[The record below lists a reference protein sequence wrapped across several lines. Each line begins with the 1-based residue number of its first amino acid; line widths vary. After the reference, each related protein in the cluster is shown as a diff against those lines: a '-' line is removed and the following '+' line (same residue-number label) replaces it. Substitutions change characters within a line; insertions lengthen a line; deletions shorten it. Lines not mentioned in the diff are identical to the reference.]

1 MQSCPSRRESEAV
14 PSDGAQQPATRT
26 APYFSSDLTA
36 RTIEREHRE
45 PGGRARRRTP
55 IAARPHSWIAA
66 LLCAA
71 LLLCIGALPLQ
82 AVAAGPAAG
91 TGTPVIPALQSLI
104 NSATVSA
111 AAPASAASGAS
122 AADAA
127 SAPSPASQAEL
138 ARSLDSVIATLD
150 NDRQRSAL
158 VSQLKK
164 LRDVSQNAAQTVGQP
179 APPSPGLL
187 GAIASGIA
195 SFESDVHQGR
205 TPVRY
210 WGGRLTAAGNELFT
224 IVSGQG
230 RESLGRILLSMFAML
245 AGWGACAG
253 ALIYLQ
259 HRLYRRFGID
269 LKLRPNPTTRE
280 LLIFALRRVG
290 PWIIAFLAAL
300 LFVRA
305 MPDALGRTLGM
316 VVAYAIVAG
325 AVFSAICLIMFS
337 LFGSGHRRIAVRLL
351 IDHARRVLFVIGVCG
366 ALGDAAVNY
375 DVAHQ
380 LGSNLAAL
388 ISTAANMTAAVL
400 TGYFAV
406 AFRRPV
412 AHLIRNRPYEQRN
425 DHKAATDAFDVLAAL
440 WHVPVLVL
448 AAASVVATLGGSGTS
463 ENVLQ
468 ISIVTALLLVLAF
481 FLSAIVL
488 RMTRPRSAR
497 ARRRSPYLT
506 RLLRFCGTLLTLFIW
521 LFFFELA
528 ARLWGVSLAAMVE
541 KNVAARGIAHAMTA
555 IVATLFIAWLLWILV
570 DTAITEALNPGSA
583 RNKARAPSMRA
594 RTMLP
599 LVRNVLLVTIMTIAA
614 IVTAANLGIN
624 VTPLLAGAGVIGL
637 AIGFGAQSLVTDLIT
652 GLFII
657 IEDTISVG
665 DWIDVDGGHAGTVEH
680 LSIRTVRLRDG
691 QGAIHAIP
699 FSQIKIVKNLSRD
712 FAYAVFEVR
721 LSFSTDV
728 DQIMELIREVG
739 AELMA
744 DFRYRREMLGPIEV
758 WGLDRFDPN
767 WMVVKGQIK
776 TRPLQQWSVA
786 RAFNL
791 QLKRKMDEAGIEIP
805 VAQMRVYTSSKDSE
819 GEPLRDD
826 EMTGFVAPVDGHES
840 RHVHDESHVQT
851 HEHERTHEW
860 MSASARDR
868 AAGAMPAPAHETMHE
883 RRYERARVW
892 TPEGTHESSPE
903 RSHERAHEN
912 VHPGARESAGSGAS
926 PPASTQLPLAPA
938 RDVSHEP
945 RPAPPPTGQTAPVPP
960 QIPTAGDGGGK
971 S

>member
-1 MQSCPSRRESEAV
+1 MQSCPSRRESEAA
-14 PSDGAQQPATRT
+14 PSVGGQQPATR
-26 APYFSSDLTA
+26 AVPHFSSDPIA
-36 RTIEREHRE
+36 RE
-45 PGGRARRRTP
+45 PAARRARSRVVDPVSGWRG
-55 IAARPHSWIAA
+55 WFAA
-66 LLCAA
+66 LFCAT
-71 LLLCIGALPLQ
+71 LLACIGLAPRI
-82 AVAAGPAAG
+82 ASAAGASAAAASAPAPAPAPAPA
-91 TGTPVIPALQSLI
+91 TPMIPALQSLI
-104 NSATVSA
+104 NSATVN
-111 AAPASAASGAS
+111 AAPAAPASGAS

-127 SAPSPASQAEL
+127 SAPSAASQAEL

-150 NDRQRSAL
+150 NDRQRTAL
-158 VSQLKK
+158 VNQLKK
-164 LRDVSQNAAQTVGQP
+164 LRQVSQNAAQTVGP
-179 APPSPGLL
+179 AAPAQPSPGLL

-210 WGGRLTAAGNELFT
+210 WSGRLTAAGNELYT
-224 IVSGQG
+224 IVSGQS
-230 RESLGRILLSMFAML
+230 RESVGSILLAMLAML

-259 HRLYRRFGID
+259 QRLYRRFGIQIG
-269 LKLRPNPTTRE
+269 LRPNPTTRE

-290 PWIIAFLAAL
+290 PWIIAFVAAL

-337 LFGSGHRRIAVRLL
+337 LFGSGHRRVAVRLL

-400 TGYFAV
+400 TGYFAL

-412 AHLIRNRPYEQRN
+412 AHLIRNRSYELRN
-425 DHKAATDAFDVLAAL
+425 DHQAATDAFDVLAAL

-448 AAASVVATLGGSGTS
+448 AAASVVATLGGSGSS

-528 ARLWGVSLAAMVE
+528 ARLWGVSLAAVVE
-541 KNVAARGIAHAMTA
+541 QNVAARGIAHAVTA
-555 IVATLFIAWLLWILV
+555 IVATVFIAWLLWILV
-570 DTAITEALNPGSA
+570 DTAITEQLNPGSP
-583 RNKARAPSMRA
+583 RNKARSPSMRA

-599 LVRNVLLVTIMTIAA
+599 LVRNVLLVTIMTIAG

-721 LSFSTDV
+721 LAFSTDV
-728 DQIMELIREVG
+728 DQIMQLIREVG
-739 AELMA
+739 ADLMA

-791 QLKRKMDEAGIEIP
+791 QLKRKMDEVGIEIP

-826 EMTGFVAPVDGHES
+826 EMTGFVAPVDGERAAARGYDGAYGREAEGLREGAHG
-840 RHVHDESHVQT
+840 RT
-851 HEHERTHEW
+851 HEHARERSREQ
-860 MSASARDR
+860 
-868 AAGAMPAPAHETMHE
+868 E
-883 RRYERARVW
+883 REHVREAV
-892 TPEGTHESSPE
+892 PEGTYEA
-903 RSHERAHEN
+903 AHE
-912 VHPGARESAGSGAS
+912 VTHKAAGIGPSAHAA
-926 PPASTQLPLAPA
+926 PPVPLAPV

-945 RPAPPPTGQTAPVPP
+945 RPAPPPTGQSASTPP

-971 S
+971 T

>member
-1 MQSCPSRRESEAV
+1 MQSCPSRRESEAA
-14 PSDGAQQPATRT
+14 PSNGGQPAIHAVFQSSALRDSPGTRRDR
-26 APYFSSDLTA
+26 SA
-36 RTIEREHRE
+36 RACFATWF
-45 PGGRARRRTP
+45 GSWFGAY
-55 IAARPHSWIAA
+55 AAAF
-66 LLCAA
+66 CAA
-71 LLLCIGALPLQ
+71 LILCAGSLP
-82 AVAAGPAAG
+82 ANAWAAGAVSS
-91 TGTPVIPALQSLI
+91 TPVIPALQSLI
-104 NSATVSA
+104 NSATA
-111 AAPASAASGAS
+111 NPPATASGAS

-127 SAPSPASQAEL
+127 SAPTAASQAEL
-138 ARSLDSVIATLD
+138 TRSLDSVIATLD
-150 NDRQRSAL
+150 NDRQRTAL
-158 VSQLKK
+158 VTQLKK
-164 LRDVSQNAAQTVGQP
+164 LRAVSQNVAPP
-179 APPSPGLL
+179 APVQPSPGLL

-210 WGGRLTAAGNELFT
+210 WGGRFNAAGNELYT

-230 RESLGRILLSMFAML
+230 QESFGRILFSMIAML

-253 ALIYLQ
+253 ALVYVQ
-259 HRLYRRFGID
+259 HRLYRRFGI
-269 LKLRPNPTTRE
+269 LMELNPNPTTGE

-290 PWIIAFLAAL
+290 PWIVAFVAAL

-337 LFGSGHRRIAVRLL
+337 LFGSGHRRVAVRLL
-351 IDHARRVLFVIGVCG
+351 IDHARRVLFLVGVCG

-388 ISTAANMTAAVL
+388 ISTAANMTAAIL
-400 TGYFAV
+400 TGYFAL
-406 AFRRPV
+406 AFRRPI

-448 AAASVVATLGGSGTS
+448 STASIVATLGGSGSS

-468 ISIVTALLLVLAF
+468 ISVVTALLLVLAF
-481 FLSAIVL
+481 FLSAVVL

-497 ARRRSPYLT
+497 SRRRSPYLT

-528 ARLWGVSLAAMVE
+528 ARLWGVSLAEVIE
-541 KNVAARGIAHAMTA
+541 ENVAARGIAHAVTA
-555 IVATLFIAWLLWILV
+555 IIATVFIAWLLWILV
-570 DTAITEALNPGSA
+570 DTAITEALSPGGS
-583 RNKARAPSMRA
+583 RNKGRGPSMRA

-599 LVRNVLLVTIMTIAA
+599 LVRNVLLVSIMTVAG

-721 LSFSTDV
+721 MSFSTDV
-728 DQIMELIREVG
+728 DEITQLIREVG
-739 AELMA
+739 ADLMA

-791 QLKRKMDEAGIEIP
+791 RLKRKMDEAGIEIP
-805 VAQMRVYTSSKDSE
+805 VPQMRVYTSSKDSE
-819 GEPLRDD
+819 GQPLQDD
-826 EMTGFVAPVDGHES
+826 EMSGFVPHGHAHAETGS
-840 RHVHDESHVQT
+840 G
-851 HEHERTHEW
+851 
-860 MSASARDR
+860 SASGSAAR
-868 AAGAMPAPAHETMHE
+868 G
-883 RRYERARVW
+883 
-892 TPEGTHESSPE
+892 
-903 RSHERAHEN
+903 
-912 VHPGARESAGSGAS
+912 VHA
-926 PPASTQLPLAPA
+926 PLAVA

-945 RPAPPPTGQTAPVPP
+945 RPAPPPTGQTAPIPP
-960 QIPTAGDGGGK
+960 QIPTAGEAGGK

>member
-1 MQSCPSRRESEAV
+1 MQSCPSRRESEAA
-14 PSDGAQQPATRT
+14 PSNGGLFAIHAAFPRLFARIGFLIRRGAC
-26 APYFSSDLTA
+26 AP
-36 RTIEREHRE
+36 R
-45 PGGRARRRTP
+45 
-55 IAARPHSWIAA
+55 AARLSVWPVAIFVALFLWTVWLPTSAHAA
-66 LLCAA
+66 DASA
-71 LLLCIGALPLQ
+71 
-82 AVAAGPAAG
+82 
-91 TGTPVIPALQSLI
+91 GTPVIPALQSLI
-104 NSATVSA
+104 NSATV
-111 AAPASAASGAS
+111 APASAASGAS
-122 AADAA
+122 AADSA
-127 SAPSPASQAEL
+127 SAPSPASQAEI

-158 VSQLKK
+158 VAQLKK
-164 LRDVSQNAAQTVGQP
+164 LRDVSRTVGPLAP
-179 APPSPGLL
+179 APAQQSPGLL

-195 SFESDVHQGR
+195 SFESDVHEGR

-210 WGGRLTAAGNELFT
+210 WGGRFNAAGNELYT
-224 IVSGQG
+224 IISGQG
-230 RESLGRILLSMFAML
+230 HESLGRILFSMFAML
-245 AGWGACAG
+245 AGWGACAA

-259 HRLYRRFGID
+259 HRLYRRLGIVIG
-269 LKLRPNPTTRE
+269 LNPNPTTRE

-290 PWIIAFLAAL
+290 PWVIAFVAAL

-337 LFGSGHRRIAVRLL
+337 LFGSGHRRTAVRLL
-351 IDHARRVLFVIGVCG
+351 IDHARRLLFAVGVFG

-380 LGSNLAAL
+380 MGSNLAAL
-388 ISTAANMTAAVL
+388 VSTAANMTAAVL
-400 TGYFAV
+400 TGYFAL

-412 AHLIRNRPYEQRN
+412 AHLIRNRPYDQRN

-448 AAASVVATLGGSGTS
+448 ATASVVATLGGSGSS

-468 ISIVTALLLVLAF
+468 ISVVTALLLVLAF

-528 ARLWGVSLAAMVE
+528 ARLWGVSLAAVVE
-541 KNVAARGIAHAMTA
+541 ENVAARGIAHAVTA
-555 IVATLFIAWLLWILV
+555 IVATVFIAWLLWILV

-583 RNKARAPSMRA
+583 RNKSRGPSMRA

-599 LVRNVLLVTIMTIAA
+599 LVRNVLLVSIMTIAG

-721 LSFSTDV
+721 MSFSTDV
-728 DQIMELIREVG
+728 DEITQLIREVG
-739 AELMA
+739 ADLMA

-791 QLKRKMDEAGIEIP
+791 RLKRKMDEAGIEIP
-805 VAQMRVYTSSKDSE
+805 VPQMRLFTSSKDSE
-819 GEPLRDD
+819 GQPLRDED
-826 EMTGFVAPVDGHES
+826 VLGAGP
-840 RHVHDESHVQT
+840 
-851 HEHERTHEW
+851 HEHADAHSNVRAEAHAEGRAGQHEH
-860 MSASARDR
+860 AVGHQEKAPPIR
-868 AAGAMPAPAHETMHE
+868 GAHPAVVA
-883 RRYERARVW
+883 
-892 TPEGTHESSPE
+892 
-903 RSHERAHEN
+903 
-912 VHPGARESAGSGAS
+912 
-926 PPASTQLPLAPA
+926 A

-945 RPAPPPTGQTAPVPP
+945 RPAPPPTGQTAPIPP
-960 QIPTAGDGGGK
+960 QIPTAGEGK
-971 S
+971 V

>member
-1 MQSCPSRRESEAV
+1 MQSCPLRRESGAAPSNGGQLATRAV
-14 PSDGAQQPATRT
+14 FHFPSSRIGRGIRAHVAAWFGAWAATVCLVLTLGIGWMPAT
-26 APYFSSDLTA
+26 A
-36 RTIEREHRE
+36 
-45 PGGRARRRTP
+45 
-55 IAARPHSWIAA
+55 
-66 LLCAA
+66 
-71 LLLCIGALPLQ
+71 Q
-82 AVAAGPAAG
+82 AAGA
-91 TGTPVIPALQSLI
+91 GTPVIPALQSLI
-104 NSATVSA
+104 NSATA
-111 AAPASAASGAS
+111 TPASAASGAS
-122 AADAA
+122 AAEAA

-138 ARSLDSVIATLD
+138 TRSLDSVITTLD
-150 NDRQRSAL
+150 NDKQRTAL
-158 VSQLKK
+158 VAQLKK
-164 LRDVSQNAAQTVGQP
+164 LRDVSQNAAPAAPASATAQTS
-179 APPSPGLL
+179 AGLL

-195 SFESDVHQGR
+195 SFESNVHQGR

-210 WGGRLTAAGNELFT
+210 WGGRFNAAGNELYT
-224 IVSGQG
+224 IISGQG
-230 RESLGRILLSMFAML
+230 QEGFGRIVFAMIAML

-253 ALIYLQ
+253 ALIYVQ
-259 HRLYRRFGID
+259 HRLYRRFGILMG
-269 LKLRPNPTTRE
+269 LKPNPTTRE

-305 MPDALGRTLGM
+305 MPDALGRTLGL

-337 LFGSGHRRIAVRLL
+337 LFGSGHRRVAVHLL
-351 IDHARRVLFVIGVCG
+351 IEHARRVLFVVGICA

-375 DVAHQ
+375 DVEHQ

-400 TGYFAV
+400 TGYFAL
-406 AFRRPV
+406 AFRRPI
-412 AHLIRNRPYEQRN
+412 AHLIRNRPYEQRH
-425 DHKAATDAFDVLAAL
+425 DHRAATDAFDVLASL
-440 WHVPVLVL
+440 WHLPVLVL
-448 AAASVVATLGGSGTS
+448 AGASVVATLGGSGSS

-468 ISIVTALLLVLAF
+468 ISVVTALLLVFAF

-488 RMTRPRSAR
+488 RVTRPRSHR
-497 ARRRSPYLT
+497 ARRRSPYLS

-528 ARLWGVSLAAMVE
+528 ARLWGVSLAEVVE
-541 KNVAARGIAHAMTA
+541 KNVAARGIAHAVTA
-555 IVATLFIAWLLWILV
+555 IIATVFISWLLWILV
-570 DTAITEALNPGSA
+570 DTAITEALNPGGP
-583 RNKARAPSMRA
+583 RNKSRNPSMRA

-599 LVRNVLLVTIMTIAA
+599 LLRNVLLVTIMTIAG

-721 LSFSTDV
+721 MSFSTDV
-728 DQIMELIREVG
+728 DQITQLIREVG
-739 AELMA
+739 ADLMA

-791 QLKRKMDEAGIEIP
+791 RLKRKMDEAGIEIP
-805 VAQMRVYTSSKDSE
+805 VPQMRVYTSSKDSE
-819 GEPLRDD
+819 GQPLPDD
-826 EMTGFVAPVDGHES
+826 ELPEVGPHGHGHAHAEAAAA
-840 RHVHDESHVQT
+840 T
-851 HEHERTHEW
+851 RTAH
-860 MSASARDR
+860 
-868 AAGAMPAPAHETMHE
+868 AAMA
-883 RRYERARVW
+883 V
-892 TPEGTHESSPE
+892 
-903 RSHERAHEN
+903 
-912 VHPGARESAGSGAS
+912 
-926 PPASTQLPLAPA
+926 A

-945 RPAPPPTGQTAPVPP
+945 RPAPPPTGQTAPIPP
-960 QIPTAGDGGGK
+960 QIPTAGEAGGK
-971 S
+971 N

>member
-1 MQSCPSRRESEAV
+1 MQSCPPRRESEAA
-14 PSDGAQQPATRT
+14 PFNGGQPATHAAFHT
-26 APYFSSDLTA
+26 GFTHS
-36 RTIEREHRE
+36 
-45 PGGRARRRTP
+45 GRAARRGVRAP
-55 IAARPHSWIAA
+55 LAARCRAWLATGWVA
-66 LLCAA
+66 LI
-71 LLLCIGALPLQ
+71 LCIGWLPAS
-82 AVAAGPAAG
+82 AVAAGAA

-104 NSATVSA
+104 NSATVTA
-111 AAPASAASGAS
+111 TPASGAS

-138 ARSLDSVIATLD
+138 ARSLDSVISTLD
-150 NDRQRSAL
+150 NDRQRTAL
-158 VSQLKK
+158 VAQLKK
-164 LRDVSQNAAQTVGQP
+164 LREVSQNVAPP
-179 APPSPGLL
+179 APAQPSPGLL

-210 WGGRLTAAGNELFT
+210 WGGRFNAAGNELYT
-224 IVSGQG
+224 IISGQG
-230 RESLGRILLSMFAML
+230 HESFGRILFSMIAML
-245 AGWGACAG
+245 AGWGACAA
-253 ALIYLQ
+253 ALIYVQ
-259 HRLYRRFGID
+259 HRLYRRFGI
-269 LKLRPNPTTRE
+269 LMGLNPNPTTRE

-351 IDHARRVLFVIGVCG
+351 IDHARRVLFVVGVCG

-400 TGYFAV
+400 TGYFAL

-412 AHLIRNRPYEQRN
+412 AHLIRNRPYEQRTN
-425 DHKAATDAFDVLAAL
+425 HKAATDAFDVLAAL

-448 AAASVVATLGGSGTS
+448 ATASVVATLGGSGS
-463 ENVLQ
+463 NENVLQ
-468 ISIVTALLLVLAF
+468 ISVVTALLLVLAF

-488 RMTRPRSAR
+488 RLTRPRNAR

-506 RLLRFCGTLLTLFIW
+506 RLLRFSGTLLTLFVW

-528 ARLWGVSLAAMVE
+528 ARLWGVSLAAVVE
-541 KNVAARGIAHAMTA
+541 ENVAARGIAHAVTA
-555 IVATLFIAWLLWILV
+555 IIATVFIAWLLWILV
-570 DTAITEALNPGSA
+570 DTAITEALNPAGP

-599 LVRNVLLVTIMTIAA
+599 LLRNVLLVTIMTIAG

-721 LSFSTDV
+721 MSFSTDV
-728 DQIMELIREVG
+728 DQITQLIREVG
-739 AELMA
+739 ADLMA

-791 QLKRKMDEAGIEIP
+791 RLKRKMDEAGIEIP
-805 VAQMRVYTSSKDSE
+805 VPQMRVFTSSKDSE
-819 GEPLRDD
+819 GQPLQDD
-826 EMTGFVAPVDGHES
+826 DMAGMAPHG
-840 RHVHDESHVQT
+840 QT
-851 HEHERTHEW
+851 EEAA
-860 MSASARDR
+860 SASASAAASAAR
-868 AAGAMPAPAHETMHE
+868 A
-883 RRYERARVW
+883 
-892 TPEGTHESSPE
+892 
-903 RSHERAHEN
+903 
-912 VHPGARESAGSGAS
+912 VHA
-926 PPASTQLPLAPA
+926 PLAVA

-945 RPAPPPTGQTAPVPP
+945 RPAPPPTGQTAPIPP
-960 QIPTAGDGGGK
+960 QIPTAGEAGGK

>member
-1 MQSCPSRRESEAV
+1 MQSCPLRRES
-14 PSDGAQQPATRT
+14 GAAPFNGGQPATR
-26 APYFSSDLTA
+26 AAFQLPFDHAGCTA
-36 RTIEREHRE
+36 RRN
-45 PGGRARRRTP
+45 ARRTVR
-55 IAARPHSWIAA
+55 AH
-66 LLCAA
+66 
-71 LLLCIGALPLQ
+71 
-82 AVAAGPAAG
+82 VAAWLGAWAATLCLVLLVGTAWLPANAQAA
-91 TGTPVIPALQSLI
+91 GTPVIPALQSLI
-104 NSATVSA
+104 NSATATPA
-111 AAPASAASGAS
+111 ASASGAS
-122 AADAA
+122 AAEAA

-150 NDRQRSAL
+150 NDRQRTAL
-158 VSQLKK
+158 VAQLKK
-164 LRDVSQNAAQTVGQP
+164 LRDVSQNVAPP
-179 APPSPGLL
+179 APAQPSPGLL

-210 WGGRLTAAGNELFT
+210 WGGRFNAAGNELYT
-224 IVSGQG
+224 IISGQG
-230 RESLGRILLSMFAML
+230 HESFGRILFSMFAML

-259 HRLYRRFGID
+259 HRLYRRFGIVMG
-269 LKLRPNPTTRE
+269 LHPNPTTRE

-351 IDHARRVLFVIGVCG
+351 IDYARRLLFVVGVCG

-400 TGYFAV
+400 TGYFAL
-406 AFRRPV
+406 AFRRPI
-412 AHLIRNRPYEQRN
+412 AHLIRNRPYEQRTN
-425 DHKAATDAFDVLAAL
+425 HKAATDAFDVLASL

-448 AAASVVATLGGSGTS
+448 ATASVVATLGGSGTS

-468 ISIVTALLLVLAF
+468 ISVVTALLLVLAF
-481 FLSAIVL
+481 FLSAVVL
-488 RMTRPRSAR
+488 RVTRPRSAR

-528 ARLWGVSLAAMVE
+528 ARLWGVSLAAVVE
-541 KNVAARGIAHAMTA
+541 ENVAARGIAHAVTA
-555 IVATLFIAWLLWILV
+555 IIATVFIAWLLWILV
-570 DTAITEALNPGSA
+570 DTAITEALNPGGP
-583 RNKARAPSMRA
+583 RNKSRSPSMRA

-599 LVRNVLLVTIMTIAA
+599 LLRNVLLVTIMTIAG

-721 LSFSTDV
+721 MSFSTDV
-728 DQIMELIREVG
+728 DQITQLIREVG
-739 AELMA
+739 ADLMA
-744 DFRYRREMLGPIEV
+744 DFRYQREMLGPIEV

-791 QLKRKMDEAGIEIP
+791 RLKRKMDEAGIEIP
-805 VAQMRVYTSSKDSE
+805 VPQMRVYTSSKDSE
-819 GEPLRDD
+819 GEPLPD
-826 EMTGFVAPVDGHES
+826 EDLPGFSPHGPTPAHGGG
-840 RHVHDESHVQT
+840 
-851 HEHERTHEW
+851 
-860 MSASARDR
+860 SASSLR
-868 AAGAMPAPAHETMHE
+868 AAQAAVA
-883 RRYERARVW
+883 V
-892 TPEGTHESSPE
+892 
-903 RSHERAHEN
+903 
-912 VHPGARESAGSGAS
+912 
-926 PPASTQLPLAPA
+926 A

-945 RPAPPPTGQTAPVPP
+945 RPAPPPTGQTAPIPP
-960 QIPTAGDGGGK
+960 QIPTAGESGGK

>member
-1 MQSCPSRRESEAV
+1 MQSCPLGRESGAA
-14 PSDGAQQPATRT
+14 PSNGGQPATH
-26 APYFSSDLTA
+26 AAFQFSSSYA
-36 RTIEREHRE
+36 
-45 PGGRARRRTP
+45 GCNARRGIRAPVAT
-55 IAARPHSWIAA
+55 R
-66 LLCAA
+66 LCAWLATVCLA
-71 LLLCIGALPLQ
+71 LILGVIGWLP
-82 AVAAGPAAG
+82 ATAEAAG
-91 TGTPVIPALQSLI
+91 TSTPVIPALQSLI
-104 NSATVSA
+104 NSATA
-111 AAPASAASGAS
+111 TATPASAASGAS
-122 AADAA
+122 AAEAA

-150 NDRQRSAL
+150 NDRQRTAL
-158 VSQLKK
+158 VAQLKK
-164 LRDVSQNAAQTVGQP
+164 LRDVSQTVAPP
-179 APPSPGLL
+179 APAQPSPGLL

-210 WGGRLTAAGNELFT
+210 WGGRFNAAGNELYT
-224 IVSGQG
+224 IISGQG
-230 RESLGRILLSMFAML
+230 HESFGRVIFSMIAML

-253 ALIYLQ
+253 ALIYVQ
-259 HRLYRRFGID
+259 HRLYRRFGI
-269 LKLRPNPTTRE
+269 LLGLNPNPTTRE

-325 AVFSAICLIMFS
+325 AIFSAICLIMFS

-351 IDHARRVLFVIGVCG
+351 IDHARRVLFVVGVCA

-400 TGYFAV
+400 TGYFAL

-412 AHLIRNRPYEQRN
+412 AHLIRNRPYEQRH
-425 DHKAATDAFDVLAAL
+425 DHRAATDAFDVLASL

-448 AAASVVATLGGSGTS
+448 AAASVVATLGGSGSS

-468 ISIVTALLLVLAF
+468 ISVVTALLLVLAF
-481 FLSAIVL
+481 FLSAVVL
-488 RMTRPRSAR
+488 RVTRPRSPR
-497 ARRRSPYLT
+497 ARRRSPYLS

-528 ARLWGVSLAAMVE
+528 ARLWGVSLAEVVE
-541 KNVAARGIAHAMTA
+541 ENVAARGIAHAVTA
-555 IVATLFIAWLLWILV
+555 IIATVFISWLLWILV
-570 DTAITEALNPGSA
+570 DTAITEALNPGGP
-583 RNKARAPSMRA
+583 RNKSRNPSMRA

-599 LVRNVLLVTIMTIAA
+599 LLRNVLLVSIMTIAG

-721 LSFSTDV
+721 MAFSTDV
-728 DQIMELIREVG
+728 DQITHLIREVG
-739 AELMA
+739 ADLMA

-791 QLKRKMDEAGIEIP
+791 RLKRKMDEAGIEIP
-805 VAQMRVYTSSKDSE
+805 VPQMRVYTSSKDSE
-819 GEPLRDD
+819 GQSLPDD
-826 EMTGFVAPVDGHES
+826 ELPEAGPHGHG
-840 RHVHDESHVQT
+840 HAH
-851 HEHERTHEW
+851 
-860 MSASARDR
+860 
-868 AAGAMPAPAHETMHE
+868 AGAEAGGST
-883 RRYERARVW
+883 RA
-892 TPEGTHESSPE
+892 
-903 RSHERAHEN
+903 
-912 VHPGARESAGSGAS
+912 VHVAV
-926 PPASTQLPLAPA
+926 A

-945 RPAPPPTGQTAPVPP
+945 RPAPPPTGQTAPIPP
-960 QIPTAGDGGGK
+960 QIPTAGEAGGK

>member
-1 MQSCPSRRESEAV
+1 MQSCPLRRESGAA
-14 PSDGAQQPATRT
+14 PSNGGQPATH
-26 APYFSSDLTA
+26 AAFQFPSG
-36 RTIEREHRE
+36 HVKC
-45 PGGRARRRTP
+45 RARRGVRAHVVAWLGAWT
-55 IAARPHSWIAA
+55 ATVCLA
-66 LLCAA
+66 LILG
-71 LLLCIGALPLQ
+71 IGWMPASAQ
-82 AVAAGPAAG
+82 AAG
-91 TGTPVIPALQSLI
+91 TSTPVIPALQSLI
-104 NSATVSA
+104 NSATA
-111 AAPASAASGAS
+111 TPASAASSAS
-122 AADAA
+122 AAEAA

-150 NDRQRSAL
+150 NDRQRTAL
-158 VSQLKK
+158 VAQLKK
-164 LRDVSQNAAQTVGQP
+164 LRDVSQNVAPP
-179 APPSPGLL
+179 APAQPSPGLL

-195 SFESDVHQGR
+195 SFESGVHQGR

-210 WGGRLTAAGNELFT
+210 WAGRFNAAGNELYT
-224 IVSGQG
+224 IISGQG
-230 RESLGRILLSMFAML
+230 QESFGHIVFAMIAML

-259 HRLYRRFGID
+259 HRLYRRFGI
-269 LKLRPNPTTRE
+269 LMGLNPNPTTRE

-290 PWIIAFLAAL
+290 PWIVAFLAAL

-305 MPDALGRTLGM
+305 MPDELGRTLGL

-351 IDHARRVLFVIGVCG
+351 IEHARRVLFVVGICA

-380 LGSNLAAL
+380 LGSNLAGL

-400 TGYFAV
+400 TGYFAL

-412 AHLIRNRPYEQRN
+412 AHLIRNRPYEQRH
-425 DHKAATDAFDVLAAL
+425 DHRAATDAFDVLASL

-448 AAASVVATLGGSGTS
+448 ATASVVATLGGSSSS

-468 ISIVTALLLVLAF
+468 ISVVTALFLVLAF

-488 RMTRPRSAR
+488 RVTRHRSPRT
-497 ARRRSPYLT
+497 RRRSPYLS

-528 ARLWGVSLAAMVE
+528 ARLWGVSLAEVVE
-541 KNVAARGIAHAMTA
+541 KNVAARGIAHAVTA
-555 IVATLFIAWLLWILV
+555 IIATVFISWLLWILV
-570 DTAITEALNPGSA
+570 DTAITEALNPGGP
-583 RNKARAPSMRA
+583 RNKSRNPSMRA

-599 LVRNVLLVTIMTIAA
+599 LLRNVLLVTIMTIAG

-721 LSFSTDV
+721 MSFSTDV
-728 DQIMELIREVG
+728 DQITHLIREVG
-739 AELMA
+739 ADLMA

-791 QLKRKMDEAGIEIP
+791 RLKRKMDEAGIEIP
-805 VAQMRVYTSSKDSE
+805 VPQMRVYTSTKDSE
-819 GEPLRDD
+819 GQPLPDD
-826 EMTGFVAPVDGHES
+826 ELPEIGPHGHGHAHAETGGSTRAGH
-840 RHVHDESHVQT
+840 
-851 HEHERTHEW
+851 
-860 MSASARDR
+860 
-868 AAGAMPAPAHETMHE
+868 AAMA
-883 RRYERARVW
+883 V
-892 TPEGTHESSPE
+892 
-903 RSHERAHEN
+903 
-912 VHPGARESAGSGAS
+912 
-926 PPASTQLPLAPA
+926 A

-945 RPAPPPTGQTAPVPP
+945 RPAPPPTGQTAPIPP
-960 QIPTAGDGGGK
+960 QIPTAGEAGGK

>member
-1 MQSCPSRRESEAV
+1 MQSCPLRRESGAAPSNGGQLATRAV
-14 PSDGAQQPATRT
+14 FHFPSSHIGRGIRAHVAAWFGAWAATVCLVLTLGIGWMPAT
-26 APYFSSDLTA
+26 A
-36 RTIEREHRE
+36 
-45 PGGRARRRTP
+45 
-55 IAARPHSWIAA
+55 
-66 LLCAA
+66 
-71 LLLCIGALPLQ
+71 Q
-82 AVAAGPAAG
+82 AAG
-91 TGTPVIPALQSLI
+91 TATPVIPALQSLI
-104 NSATVSA
+104 NSATA
-111 AAPASAASGAS
+111 TPASAASGAS
-122 AADAA
+122 AAEAA

-138 ARSLDSVIATLD
+138 TRSLDSVISTLD
-150 NDRQRSAL
+150 NDKQRTAL
-158 VSQLKK
+158 VAQLKK
-164 LRDVSQNAAQTVGQP
+164 LRDVSQNVAPATPASASAQTS
-179 APPSPGLL
+179 AGLL

-195 SFESDVHQGR
+195 SFESNVHQGR

-210 WGGRLTAAGNELFT
+210 WGGRFNAAGNELYT
-224 IVSGQG
+224 IISGQG
-230 RESLGRILLSMFAML
+230 QESFGRIVFSMIAML

-253 ALIYLQ
+253 AIIYVQ
-259 HRLYRRFGID
+259 HRLYRRFGILMG
-269 LKLRPNPTTRE
+269 LKPNPTTRE

-305 MPDALGRTLGM
+305 MPDALGRTLGL

-337 LFGSGHRRIAVRLL
+337 LFGSGHRRVAVHLL
-351 IDHARRVLFVIGVCG
+351 IEHARRVLFVVGICA

-375 DVAHQ
+375 DVEHQ
-380 LGSNLAAL
+380 LGPNLAAL

-400 TGYFAV
+400 TGYFAL

-412 AHLIRNRPYEQRN
+412 AHLIRNRPYEQRH
-425 DHKAATDAFDVLAAL
+425 DHRAATDAFDVLASL

-448 AAASVVATLGGSGTS
+448 AAASVVATLGGSGSS

-468 ISIVTALLLVLAF
+468 ISVVTALLLVFAF

-488 RMTRPRSAR
+488 RVTRPRSHR
-497 ARRRSPYLT
+497 ARRRSPYLS

-528 ARLWGVSLAAMVE
+528 ARLWGVSLAEVVE
-541 KNVAARGIAHAMTA
+541 KNVAARGIAHAVTA
-555 IVATLFIAWLLWILV
+555 IIATVFISWLLWILV
-570 DTAITEALNPGSA
+570 DTAITEALNPGGP
-583 RNKARAPSMRA
+583 RNKSRNPSMRA

-599 LVRNVLLVTIMTIAA
+599 LLRNVLLVTIMTIAG

-665 DWIDVDGGHAGTVEH
+665 DWVDVDGGHAGTVEH

-721 LSFSTDV
+721 MSFSTDV
-728 DQIMELIREVG
+728 DEITQLIREVG
-739 AELMA
+739 ADLMA

-791 QLKRKMDEAGIEIP
+791 RLKRKMDEAGIEIP
-805 VAQMRVYTSSKDSE
+805 VPQMRVYTSSKDSE
-819 GEPLRDD
+819 GQPLPDD
-826 EMTGFVAPVDGHES
+826 ELPEVGPHGHGQAHAEAAAAT
-840 RHVHDESHVQT
+840 R
-851 HEHERTHEW
+851 
-860 MSASARDR
+860 SAH
-868 AAGAMPAPAHETMHE
+868 AAMA
-883 RRYERARVW
+883 V
-892 TPEGTHESSPE
+892 
-903 RSHERAHEN
+903 
-912 VHPGARESAGSGAS
+912 
-926 PPASTQLPLAPA
+926 A

-945 RPAPPPTGQTAPVPP
+945 RPAPPPTGQTAPIPP
-960 QIPTAGDGGGK
+960 QIPTAGEAGGK

>member
-1 MQSCPSRRESEAV
+1 MQSCPSRRESEAA
-14 PSDGAQQPATRT
+14 PSNGGQPATPA
-26 APYFSSDLTA
+26 APHFSSDQNA
-36 RTIEREHRE
+36 YD
-45 PGGRARRRTP
+45 
-55 IAARPHSWIAA
+55 ARPGLRTRVVAWFGTWAAA
-66 LLCAA
+66 LCVA
-71 LLLCIGALPLQ
+71 LILYGGCLPGH
-82 AVAAGPAAG
+82 ARAAGIG
-91 TGTPVIPALQSLI
+91 TGTSTPVIPALQSLI
-104 NSATVSA
+104 NSATA
-111 AAPASAASGAS
+111 TPASAPAASGAS
-122 AADAA
+122 AAEAA

-138 ARSLDSVIATLD
+138 AHSLDSVIATLD
-150 NDRQRSAL
+150 NDRQRTAL
-158 VSQLKK
+158 VAQLKK
-164 LRDVSQNAAQTVGQP
+164 LRDVSQNVAPP
-179 APPSPGLL
+179 APAQPSPGLL

-210 WGGRLTAAGNELFT
+210 WGGRFNAAGNELYT
-224 IVSGQG
+224 IISGQG
-230 RESLGRILLSMFAML
+230 RESFGRVLFTMLAML
-245 AGWGACAG
+245 VGWGACAG

-259 HRLYRRFGID
+259 HRLYRRFGIVMG
-269 LKLRPNPTTRE
+269 LNPNPTTRE

-290 PWIIAFLAAL
+290 PWIIAFVAAL

-351 IDHARRVLFVIGVCG
+351 IDHARRVLFVVGVCG

-375 DVAHQ
+375 DVAQQ

-400 TGYFAV
+400 TGYFAL

-448 AAASVVATLGGSGTS
+448 ATASVVATLGGSGSS

-481 FLSAIVL
+481 FMSAIVL
-488 RMTRPRSAR
+488 RVTRPRSAR

-506 RLLRFCGTLLTLFIW
+506 RLLRFFGTLLTLFIW

-541 KNVAARGIAHAMTA
+541 ENVAARGIAHAVVA
-555 IVATLFIAWLLWILV
+555 IIATVFIAWLLWILV
-570 DTAITEALNPGSA
+570 DTAITEALNPGA
-583 RNKARAPSMRA
+583 PRNKARSPSMRA

-599 LVRNVLLVTIMTIAA
+599 LVRNVLLVTIMTIAG

-721 LSFSTDV
+721 MSFSTDV
-728 DQIMELIREVG
+728 DQITQLIREVG
-739 AELMA
+739 ADLMA

-791 QLKRKMDEAGIEIP
+791 RLKRKMDEAGIEIP
-805 VAQMRVYTSSKDSE
+805 VPQMRIYTSSKDSE
-819 GEPLRDD
+819 GQPLQDD
-826 EMTGFVAPVDGHES
+826 EVSGFTAPVPAGHGHEPGHAQADAGVS
-840 RHVHDESHVQT
+840 T
-851 HEHERTHEW
+851 RTPH
-860 MSASARDR
+860 A
-868 AAGAMPAPAHETMHE
+868 
-883 RRYERARVW
+883 
-892 TPEGTHESSPE
+892 
-903 RSHERAHEN
+903 
-912 VHPGARESAGSGAS
+912 
-926 PPASTQLPLAPA
+926 PLAVA

-945 RPAPPPTGQTAPVPP
+945 RPAPPPTGQTAPIPP
-960 QIPTAGDGGGK
+960 QIPTAGDVGGK
-971 S
+971 SG

>member
-1 MQSCPSRRESEAV
+1 MQSCPLRRESEAA
-14 PSDGAQQPATRT
+14 PSNGGQPATH
-26 APYFSSDLTA
+26 AVFHFSSDRA
-36 RTIEREHRE
+36 A
-45 PGGRARRRTP
+45 GDARRG
-55 IAARPHSWIAA
+55 ARPQLGARLGAWAA
-66 LLCAA
+66 AVLVALILCVGWLPAKA
-71 LLLCIGALPLQ
+71 L
-82 AVAAGPAAG
+82 AAGAA

-104 NSATVSA
+104 NSATVTA
-111 AAPASAASGAS
+111 TPASSASGAS
-122 AADAA
+122 AAEAA

-138 ARSLDSVIATLD
+138 ARSLDSVISTLD
-150 NDRQRSAL
+150 NDRQRTAL
-158 VSQLKK
+158 VAQLKK
-164 LRDVSQNAAQTVGQP
+164 LRDVSQTVAPP
-179 APPSPGLL
+179 APAQPSPGLL

-210 WGGRLTAAGNELFT
+210 WGGRFNAAGNELYT
-224 IVSGQG
+224 IISGQG
-230 RESLGRILLSMFAML
+230 HESFGRILFSMFAML

-253 ALIYLQ
+253 ALIYVQ
-259 HRLYRRFGID
+259 HRLYRRFGIVMG
-269 LKLRPNPTTRE
+269 LQPNPTTRE

-351 IDHARRVLFVIGVCG
+351 IDHARRVLFVVGVCG

-400 TGYFAV
+400 TGYFAL

-412 AHLIRNRPYEQRN
+412 AHLIRNRPYEQRTN
-425 DHKAATDAFDVLAAL
+425 HKAATDAFEVLAAL

-448 AAASVVATLGGSGTS
+448 ATASVVATLGGSGSS

-468 ISIVTALLLVLAF
+468 ISVVTAALLVLAF

-488 RMTRPRSAR
+488 RLTRPRSAR

-506 RLLRFCGTLLTLFIW
+506 RLLRFFGTLVTLFIW

-528 ARLWGVSLAAMVE
+528 ARLWGVSLAAVIE
-541 KNVAARGIAHAMTA
+541 ENVAARGIAHAVTA
-555 IVATLFIAWLLWILV
+555 IVATVFIAWLLWILV
-570 DTAITEALNPGSA
+570 DTAITEALNPAGP

-599 LVRNVLLVTIMTIAA
+599 LVRNVLLVSIMTIAG

-721 LSFSTDV
+721 MSFSTDV
-728 DQIMELIREVG
+728 DQITQLIREVG
-739 AELMA
+739 ADLMA

-791 QLKRKMDEAGIEIP
+791 RLKRKMDEAGIEIP
-805 VAQMRVYTSSKDSE
+805 VPQMRVYTSSKDSE
-819 GEPLRDD
+819 GQPLQDD
-826 EMTGFVAPVDGHES
+826 EVSGFAPHPHE
-840 RHVHDESHVQT
+840 HVQT
-851 HEHERTHEW
+851 AA
-860 MSASARDR
+860 ASAAR
-868 AAGAMPAPAHETMHE
+868 A
-883 RRYERARVW
+883 
-892 TPEGTHESSPE
+892 
-903 RSHERAHEN
+903 
-912 VHPGARESAGSGAS
+912 VHA
-926 PPASTQLPLAPA
+926 PLAVA

-945 RPAPPPTGQTAPVPP
+945 RPAPPPTGQTAPIPP
-960 QIPTAGDGGGK
+960 QIPTAGEVSGK
-971 S
+971 T

>member
-1 MQSCPSRRESEAV
+1 MQSCPKRRESGAAPFTGGSPAV
-14 PSDGAQQPATRT
+14 HAVIHFLHRCAYCVGPLGATRLAAWRPAWRLALCFAMASCLAW
-26 APYFSSDLTA
+26 AP
-36 RTIEREHRE
+36 
-45 PGGRARRRTP
+45 G
-55 IAARPHSWIAA
+55 AAHA
-66 LLCAA
+66 
-71 LLLCIGALPLQ
+71 
-82 AVAAGPAAG
+82 

-104 NSATVSA
+104 NSATA
-111 AAPASAASGAS
+111 TPAPPAS

-138 ARSLDSVIATLD
+138 ARSLDSVIGTLD
-150 NDRQRSAL
+150 NDRQRTAL
-158 VSQLKK
+158 VAQLKK
-164 LRDVSQNAAQTVGQP
+164 LRDVTRNVAPPPPAQ
-179 APPSPGLL
+179 PSPGLL

-195 SFESDVHQGR
+195 SFESGVYQGR
-205 TPVRY
+205 TPLRY
-210 WGGRLTAAGNELFT
+210 WAGRFNAAGNELYT
-224 IVSGQG
+224 IVSSQG
-230 RESLGRILLSMFAML
+230 RESLGKILLDMFLML
-245 AGWGACAG
+245 SGWGACAW
-253 ALIYLQ
+253 ALIYVQ
-259 HRLYRRFGID
+259 RRLYARFGVAYD
-269 LKLRPNPTTRE
+269 LNPNPGTRE

-290 PWIIAFLAAL
+290 PWIVAFLAAL
-300 LFVRA
+300 VFARA

-337 LFGSGHRRIAVRLL
+337 LFGSGHRRVAVRVLL
-351 IDHARRVLFVIGVCG
+351 EYARRLLFAIGVCG

-380 LGSNLAAL
+380 LGSNLAEL
-388 ISTAANMTAAVL
+388 VSTVANMTAAAL
-400 TGYFAV
+400 TGYFAL

-412 AHLIRNRPYEQRN
+412 AHLIRNRAYEPRH
-425 DHKAATDAFDVLAAL
+425 DHKAATDAFDVLASL
-440 WHVPVLVL
+440 WHLPVLLL
-448 AAASVVATLGGSGTS
+448 ASASIIATLAGSGS
-463 ENVLQ
+463 NENVLQ
-468 ISIVTALLLVLAF
+468 ISVVTALLLVLAF

-488 RMTRPRSAR
+488 RMTRPHDPRR
-497 ARRRSPYLT
+497 RRRSPYLT
-506 RLLRFCGTLLTLFIW
+506 RLLRFVGTLLTLFIW
-521 LFFFELA
+521 LGFLELA
-528 ARLWGVSLAAMVE
+528 ARLWGVSLASVIE
-541 KNVAARGIAHAMTA
+541 ENVAARGIAHAVMA
-555 IVATLFIAWLLWILV
+555 IFATLFIAWLLWILI
-570 DTAITEALNPGSA
+570 DTAITEALTPGGP
-583 RNKARAPSMRA
+583 RNKSRNASTRA

-599 LVRNVLLVTIMTIAA
+599 LVRNALFVMIVTIAG

-721 LSFSTDV
+721 MSFSTNV
-728 DQIMELIREVG
+728 DQVTQLIREVG
-739 AELMA
+739 TELMA

-791 QLKRKMDEAGIEIP
+791 RLKRKMDEAGIEIP
-805 VAQMRVYTSSKDSE
+805 VPQMRIFRSAKDEEGQPLPEEDVLQRDRSE
-819 GEPLRDD
+819 
-826 EMTGFVAPVDGHES
+826 
-840 RHVHDESHVQT
+840 
-851 HEHERTHEW
+851 HEHAVHAGPGVSRGAGLA
-860 MSASARDR
+860 M
-868 AAGAMPAPAHETMHE
+868 AA
-883 RRYERARVW
+883 
-892 TPEGTHESSPE
+892 
-903 RSHERAHEN
+903 
-912 VHPGARESAGSGAS
+912 
-926 PPASTQLPLAPA
+926 A

-945 RPAPPPTGQTAPVPP
+945 RPAPPPTGDTAPIPP
-960 QIPTAGDGGGK
+960 QIPTAGDSRKG
-971 S
+971 

>member
-1 MQSCPSRRESEAV
+1 MQSCPLRRESRAA
-14 PSDGAQQPATRT
+14 PSNGGQPATH
-26 APYFSSDLTA
+26 ADFHFSFS
-36 RTIEREHRE
+36 HS
-45 PGGRARRRTP
+45 GSRA
-55 IAARPHSWIAA
+55 H
-66 LLCAA
+66 
-71 LLLCIGALPLQ
+71 
-82 AVAAGPAAG
+82 VAAWFGAWAATVCLALILGIGWMPATAQAAG

-104 NSATVSA
+104 NSATA
-111 AAPASAASGAS
+111 TPASAASGAS
-122 AADAA
+122 AAEAA

-150 NDRQRSAL
+150 NDRQRTAL
-158 VSQLKK
+158 VAQLKK
-164 LRDVSQNAAQTVGQP
+164 LREVSQNVAPP
-179 APPSPGLL
+179 APAQPSPGLL

-210 WGGRLTAAGNELFT
+210 WGGRFNAAANELYT

-230 RESLGRILLSMFAML
+230 KESFGRIVFSMIAML

-253 ALIYLQ
+253 ALIYAQ
-259 HRLYRRFGID
+259 HRLYRRFGI
-269 LKLRPNPTTRE
+269 LMGLNPNPSTRE

-290 PWIIAFLAAL
+290 PWIVAFLAAL

-351 IDHARRVLFVIGVCG
+351 IDHARRVLFVVGVCA

-375 DVAHQ
+375 DVEHQ

-400 TGYFAV
+400 TGYFAL
-406 AFRRPV
+406 AFRRPI
-412 AHLIRNRPYEQRN
+412 AHLIRNRPYEQRH
-425 DHKAATDAFDVLAAL
+425 DHRAATDAFDVLASL

-448 AAASVVATLGGSGTS
+448 AAASVVATLGGSGSS

-468 ISIVTALLLVLAF
+468 ISVVTALLLVFAF

-488 RMTRPRSAR
+488 RMTRPRSPR

-528 ARLWGVSLAAMVE
+528 ARLWGVSLAEVVE
-541 KNVAARGIAHAMTA
+541 ENVAARGIAHAVTA
-555 IVATLFIAWLLWILV
+555 IIATVFISWLLWILV
-570 DTAITEALNPGSA
+570 DTAITEALNPGGP
-583 RNKARAPSMRA
+583 RNKSRNPSMRA

-599 LVRNVLLVTIMTIAA
+599 LLRNVLLVTIMTIAG

-721 LSFSTDV
+721 MSFSTDV
-728 DQIMELIREVG
+728 DQITQLIREVG
-739 AELMA
+739 ADLMA

-791 QLKRKMDEAGIEIP
+791 RLKRKMDEAGIEIP
-805 VAQMRVYTSSKDSE
+805 VPQMRVYTSSKDSE
-819 GEPLRDD
+819 GQPLQDD
-826 EMTGFVAPVDGHES
+826 DMSGIGP
-840 RHVHDESHVQT
+840 HVHAHAET
-851 HEHERTHEW
+851 A
-860 MSASARDR
+860 ASTR
-868 AAGAMPAPAHETMHE
+868 AAHAAA
-883 RRYERARVW
+883 AV
-892 TPEGTHESSPE
+892 
-903 RSHERAHEN
+903 
-912 VHPGARESAGSGAS
+912 
-926 PPASTQLPLAPA
+926 A

-945 RPAPPPTGQTAPVPP
+945 RPAPPPTGQTAPIPP
-960 QIPTAGDGGGK
+960 QIPTAGEAGGK

>member
-1 MQSCPSRRESEAV
+1 MQSCPLRRESGAA
-14 PSDGAQQPATRT
+14 PSNGGPLATHAAFQFSSSYAGCNARRGIRTLAAMRPGAWLVTVWLALILGIIGWLPAT
-26 APYFSSDLTA
+26 A
-36 RTIEREHRE
+36 E
-45 PGGRARRRTP
+45 
-55 IAARPHSWIAA
+55 
-66 LLCAA
+66 
-71 LLLCIGALPLQ
+71 
-82 AVAAGPAAG
+82 AAG

-104 NSATVSA
+104 NSATA
-111 AAPASAASGAS
+111 TATPASAASGAS
-122 AADAA
+122 AAEAA

-150 NDRQRSAL
+150 NDRQRTAL
-158 VSQLKK
+158 VAQLKK
-164 LRDVSQNAAQTVGQP
+164 LRDVSRTVAPP
-179 APPSPGLL
+179 APAQPSPGLL

-210 WGGRLTAAGNELFT
+210 WGGRFNAAGNELYT
-224 IVSGQG
+224 IISGQG
-230 RESLGRILLSMFAML
+230 HESFGRVIFSMIAML

-259 HRLYRRFGID
+259 HRLYRRFGI
-269 LKLRPNPTTRE
+269 LMGLNPNPTTRE
-280 LLIFALRRVG
+280 LLVFALRRVG

-325 AVFSAICLIMFS
+325 AIFSAICLIMFS
-337 LFGSGHRRIAVRLL
+337 LFGSGHRRTAVRLL
-351 IDHARRVLFVIGVCG
+351 IDHARRVLFVVGVCA

-388 ISTAANMTAAVL
+388 VSTAANMTAAVL
-400 TGYFAV
+400 TGYFAL

-412 AHLIRNRPYEQRN
+412 AHLIRNRPYEQRH
-425 DHKAATDAFDVLAAL
+425 DHRAATDAFDVLASL

-448 AAASVVATLGGSGTS
+448 AAASVAATLGGSGSS

-468 ISIVTALLLVLAF
+468 ISVVTALLLVLAF
-481 FLSAIVL
+481 FLSAVVL
-488 RMTRPRSAR
+488 RVTRPRSPR
-497 ARRRSPYLT
+497 ARRRSPYLS

-528 ARLWGVSLAAMVE
+528 SRLWGVSLAEVVE
-541 KNVAARGIAHAMTA
+541 ENVAARGIAHAVTA
-555 IVATLFIAWLLWILV
+555 IIATIFISWLLWILV
-570 DTAITEALNPGSA
+570 DTAITEALNPGGP
-583 RNKARAPSMRA
+583 RNKSRNPSMRA

-599 LVRNVLLVTIMTIAA
+599 LLRNVLLVSIMTIGG

-721 LSFSTDV
+721 MSFSTDV
-728 DQIMELIREVG
+728 DQITQLIREVG
-739 AELMA
+739 AEMMA

-767 WMVVKGQIK
+767 WMIVKGQIK

-791 QLKRKMDEAGIEIP
+791 RLKRKMDEAGIEIP
-805 VAQMRVYTSSKDSE
+805 VPQMRVFTSSKDSE
-819 GEPLRDD
+819 GQPLPDD
-826 EMTGFVAPVDGHES
+826 ELPEAGPHGHGHAHAETGGS
-840 RHVHDESHVQT
+840 T
-851 HEHERTHEW
+851 
-860 MSASARDR
+860 R
-868 AAGAMPAPAHETMHE
+868 AAHVAVA
-883 RRYERARVW
+883 V
-892 TPEGTHESSPE
+892 
-903 RSHERAHEN
+903 
-912 VHPGARESAGSGAS
+912 
-926 PPASTQLPLAPA
+926 A

-945 RPAPPPTGQTAPVPP
+945 RPAPPSTGQTAPIPP
-960 QIPTAGDGGGK
+960 QIPTASEAGGK

>member
-1 MQSCPSRRESEAV
+1 MQSCPLRRESGAA
-14 PSDGAQQPATRT
+14 PSNGGQPATH
-26 APYFSSDLTA
+26 ADFHVSSSHSGFS
-36 RTIEREHRE
+36 
-45 PGGRARRRTP
+45 ARRGVR
-55 IAARPHSWIAA
+55 AH
-66 LLCAA
+66 
-71 LLLCIGALPLQ
+71 
-82 AVAAGPAAG
+82 VAAWFGAWAATVCLALILGIGWMPATAQAAG

-104 NSATVSA
+104 NSATA
-111 AAPASAASGAS
+111 TPASAASAAS
-122 AADAA
+122 AAEAA

-150 NDRQRSAL
+150 NDRQRTAL
-158 VSQLKK
+158 VAQLKK
-164 LRDVSQNAAQTVGQP
+164 LREVSQNVAPP
-179 APPSPGLL
+179 APAQPSPGLL

-210 WGGRLTAAGNELFT
+210 WGGRFNAAANELYT

-230 RESLGRILLSMFAML
+230 KESFGRIVFSMIAML

-253 ALIYLQ
+253 ALIYVQ
-259 HRLYRRFGID
+259 HRLYRRFGI
-269 LKLRPNPTTRE
+269 LMGLNPNPTTRE

-290 PWIIAFLAAL
+290 PWIVAFLAAL

-337 LFGSGHRRIAVRLL
+337 LFGSGHRRVAVRLL
-351 IDHARRVLFVIGVCG
+351 IDHARRVLFVVGVCA

-375 DVAHQ
+375 DVEHQ

-400 TGYFAV
+400 TGYFAL

-412 AHLIRNRPYEQRN
+412 AHLIRNRPYEQRH
-425 DHKAATDAFDVLAAL
+425 DHRAATDAFDVLASL

-448 AAASVVATLGGSGTS
+448 AAASVVATLGGSGSS

-468 ISIVTALLLVLAF
+468 ISVVTALLLVFAF

-488 RMTRPRSAR
+488 RMTRPRSPR

-528 ARLWGVSLAAMVE
+528 ARLWGVSLAEVVE
-541 KNVAARGIAHAMTA
+541 ENVAARGIAHAVTA
-555 IVATLFIAWLLWILV
+555 IIATVFISWLLWILV
-570 DTAITEALNPGSA
+570 DTAITEALNPGGP
-583 RNKARAPSMRA
+583 RNKSRNPSMRA

-599 LVRNVLLVTIMTIAA
+599 LLRNVLLVTIMTIAG

-721 LSFSTDV
+721 MSFSTDV
-728 DQIMELIREVG
+728 DQITQLIREVG
-739 AELMA
+739 ADLMA

-791 QLKRKMDEAGIEIP
+791 RLKRKMDEAGIEIP
-805 VAQMRVYTSSKDSE
+805 VPQMRVYTSSKDSE
-819 GEPLRDD
+819 GQPLQDD
-826 EMTGFVAPVDGHES
+826 EMSGVGP
-840 RHVHDESHVQT
+840 HVHGHAHAETAGST
-851 HEHERTHEW
+851 
-860 MSASARDR
+860 R
-868 AAGAMPAPAHETMHE
+868 AAHAAA
-883 RRYERARVW
+883 AV
-892 TPEGTHESSPE
+892 
-903 RSHERAHEN
+903 
-912 VHPGARESAGSGAS
+912 
-926 PPASTQLPLAPA
+926 A

-945 RPAPPPTGQTAPVPP
+945 RPAPPPTGQTAPIPP
-960 QIPTAGDGGGK
+960 QIPTAGEAGGK

>member
-1 MQSCPSRRESEAV
+1 MQSCPLRRESGAAPSNGGPLATYAAFHFSSSHLGCSARRGIRAHVATWFGAWVAAV
-14 PSDGAQQPATRT
+14 CLALILGIGWMPAT
-26 APYFSSDLTA
+26 A
-36 RTIEREHRE
+36 
-45 PGGRARRRTP
+45 
-55 IAARPHSWIAA
+55 
-66 LLCAA
+66 
-71 LLLCIGALPLQ
+71 Q
-82 AVAAGPAAG
+82 AAG
-91 TGTPVIPALQSLI
+91 TAGTTTPVIPALQSLI
-104 NSATVSA
+104 NSATVTPT
-111 AAPASAASGAS
+111 PASAASGAS
-122 AADAA
+122 AAEAA

-150 NDRQRSAL
+150 NDRQRTAL
-158 VSQLKK
+158 VAQLKK
-164 LRDVSQNAAQTVGQP
+164 LREVSQNVTPP
-179 APPSPGLL
+179 APAQPSPGLL

-210 WGGRLTAAGNELFT
+210 WGGRFNAAGNELYT
-224 IVSGQG
+224 IISGQG
-230 RESLGRILLSMFAML
+230 QESFGRIVFSMIAML

-253 ALIYLQ
+253 ALIYVQ
-259 HRLYRRFGID
+259 HRLYRRFGI
-269 LKLRPNPTTRE
+269 LMGLNPNPTTRE

-290 PWIIAFLAAL
+290 PWIVAFLAAL

-337 LFGSGHRRIAVRLL
+337 LFGSGHRRVAVRLL
-351 IDHARRVLFVIGVCG
+351 IDHARRALFVVGVCA

-400 TGYFAV
+400 TGYFAL

-412 AHLIRNRPYEQRN
+412 AHLIRNRPYEQRH
-425 DHKAATDAFDVLAAL
+425 DHKAATDAFDVLASL

-448 AAASVVATLGGSGTS
+448 ATASVVATLGGSGSS

-468 ISIVTALLLVLAF
+468 ISVVTALLLVFAF

-488 RMTRPRSAR
+488 RMTRPRSPR
-497 ARRRSPYLT
+497 ARRRSPYLS

-528 ARLWGVSLAAMVE
+528 ARLWGVSLAEVVE
-541 KNVAARGIAHAMTA
+541 ENVAARGIAHAVTA
-555 IVATLFIAWLLWILV
+555 IIATVFISWLLWILV
-570 DTAITEALNPGSA
+570 DTAITEALNPGGP
-583 RNKARAPSMRA
+583 RNKSRNPSMRA

-599 LVRNVLLVTIMTIAA
+599 LLRNVLLVSIMTIAG

-721 LSFSTDV
+721 MSFSTDV
-728 DQIMELIREVG
+728 DQITQLIREVG
-739 AELMA
+739 ADLMA

-791 QLKRKMDEAGIEIP
+791 RLKRKMDEAGIEIP
-805 VAQMRVYTSSKDSE
+805 VPQMRVYTSSKDSE
-819 GEPLRDD
+819 GQPLQDD
-826 EMTGFVAPVDGHES
+826 ELPQVGPRGHG
-840 RHVHDESHVQT
+840 H
-851 HEHERTHEW
+851 
-860 MSASARDR
+860 AYA
-868 AAGAMPAPAHETMHE
+868 ET
-883 RRYERARVW
+883 
-892 TPEGTHESSPE
+892 
-903 RSHERAHEN
+903 
-912 VHPGARESAGSGAS
+912 
-926 PPASTQLPLAPA
+926 PASTRAAHVAAAVA

-945 RPAPPPTGQTAPVPP
+945 RPAPPPTGQTAPIPP
-960 QIPTAGDGGGK
+960 QIPTAGEVGGK

>member
-1 MQSCPSRRESEAV
+1 MQSCPSQRESEAA
-14 PSDGAQQPATRT
+14 PSGGGQQPAILSAPHLSSAHT
-26 APYFSSDLTA
+26 ACDTA
-36 RTIEREHRE
+36 S
-45 PGGRARRRTP
+45 GD
-55 IAARPHSWIAA
+55 ARPRASTDAVGWFAA

-71 LLLCIGALPLQ
+71 LILCLGALPRMAQ
-82 AVAAGPAAG
+82 AAGPAVG
-91 TGTPVIPALQSLI
+91 GGTPVIPALQSLI
-104 NSATVSA
+104 NSATVNA
-111 AAPASAASGAS
+111 TPASAASGAS
-122 AADAA
+122 APEAA

-158 VSQLKK
+158 VAQLKK
-164 LRDVSQNAAQTVGQP
+164 LRDVSQSAAQTVGPP
-179 APPSPGLL
+179 APASAQPSPGLL

-210 WGGRLTAAGNELFT
+210 WSGRVTAAGNELYT

-230 RESLGRILLSMFAML
+230 HEGVGTILLAMLGML

-259 HRLYRRFGID
+259 QRLHRRFGVE
-269 LKLRPNPTTRE
+269 LVLRPNPTTRE

-290 PWIIAFLAAL
+290 PWIIAFIAAL
-300 LFVRA
+300 LFMRA
-305 MPDALGRTLGM
+305 MPDSLGRTLGM

-337 LFGSGHRRIAVRLL
+337 LFGSGHRRVAVRLL

-375 DVAHQ
+375 DVEHQ
-380 LGSNLAAL
+380 LGTNLAAL

-400 TGYFAV
+400 TGYFAL

-425 DHKAATDAFDVLAAL
+425 DHKAATEAFEVLAAL

-448 AAASVVATLGGSGTS
+448 AAASVVATLGGSGSS

-521 LFFFELA
+521 LFFFESA
-528 ARLWGVSLAAMVE
+528 ARLWGVSLAAVIE
-541 KNVAARGIAHAMTA
+541 RNVAARGVAHAMTA
-555 IVATLFIAWLLWILV
+555 IVATVFIAWLLWILV
-570 DTAITEALNPGSA
+570 DTAITETLNPGSP
-583 RNKARAPSMRA
+583 RNKARSPSMRA

-599 LVRNVLLVTIMTIAA
+599 LVRNVLLVTIMTIGG

-721 LSFSTDV
+721 MSFSTDV
-728 DQIMELIREVG
+728 DEITQLIREVG

-791 QLKRKMDEAGIEIP
+791 RLKRKMDEAGIEIP
-805 VAQMRVYTSSKDSE
+805 VAQMRLYTSSKDSE

-826 EMTGFVAPVDGHES
+826 EMTGFVAPVNAGADDS
-840 RHVHDESHVQT
+840 RHAHGEAQQP
-851 HEHERTHEW
+851 
-860 MSASARDR
+860 ARD
-868 AAGAMPAPAHETMHE
+868 GA
-883 RRYERARVW
+883 R
-892 TPEGTHESSPE
+892 GKTHQ
-903 RSHERAHEN
+903 RAHEPTRERDREGPHEYPREAEYE
-912 VHPGARESAGSGAS
+912 VGVVGPSAR
-926 PPASTQLPLAPA
+926 ASTQVPLAPA

-945 RPAPPPTGQTAPVPP
+945 RPAPPTTGQTAPIPP
-960 QIPTAGDGGGK
+960 QIPTAGDVGGK
-971 S
+971 N

>member
-1 MQSCPSRRESEAV
+1 MQACPLRRESGAT
-14 PSDGAQQPATRT
+14 PSNGGQPATR
-26 APYFSSDLTA
+26 AAFHFPSSQT
-36 RTIEREHRE
+36 ERSA
-45 PGGRARRRTP
+45 GRGVRAHVATRFGAW
-55 IAARPHSWIAA
+55 AAAFCLA
-66 LLCAA
+66 LILC
-71 LLLCIGALPLQ
+71 LGWMP
-82 AVAAGPAAG
+82 AVAQAAG
-91 TGTPVIPALQSLI
+91 AGTPVIPALQSLI
-104 NSATVSA
+104 NSATA
-111 AAPASAASGAS
+111 TPASAASGAS
-122 AADAA
+122 SADAA

-150 NDRQRSAL
+150 NDRQRTAL
-158 VSQLKK
+158 VAQLKK
-164 LRDVSQNAAQTVGQP
+164 LREVSQNVTPP
-179 APPSPGLL
+179 APAQPSPGLL

-210 WGGRLTAAGNELFT
+210 WGGRFNAAGNELYT
-224 IVSGQG
+224 IISGQG
-230 RESLGRILLSMFAML
+230 QESFGRVLFSMIAML

-253 ALIYLQ
+253 ALIYVQ
-259 HRLYRRFGID
+259 HRLYRRFGIV
-269 LKLRPNPTTRE
+269 LGLNPNPTTRE

-290 PWIIAFLAAL
+290 PWIVAFLAAL

-337 LFGSGHRRIAVRLL
+337 LFGSGHRRVAVRLL
-351 IDHARRVLFVIGVCG
+351 LDHARRMLFVVGVCA

-375 DVAHQ
+375 DVEHQ

-400 TGYFAV
+400 TGYFAL

-412 AHLIRNRPYEQRN
+412 AHLIRNRAYAQRN
-425 DHKAATDAFDVLAAL
+425 DHKAATDAFDVLASL

-448 AAASVVATLGGSGTS
+448 ATASVVATLGGSGSS

-468 ISIVTALLLVLAF
+468 ISVVTALLLVLAF
-481 FLSAIVL
+481 FLSAVVL
-488 RMTRPRSAR
+488 RMTRPRSPR
-497 ARRRSPYLT
+497 ARRRSPYLS

-521 LFFFELA
+521 LLFFELA
-528 ARLWGVSLAAMVE
+528 ARLWGVSLAEVVE
-541 KNVAARGIAHAMTA
+541 ENVAARGIAHAVTA
-555 IVATLFIAWLLWILV
+555 IIATVFISWLLWILI
-570 DTAITEALNPGSA
+570 DTAITETLNPGSL
-583 RNKARAPSMRA
+583 RNKSRNPSMRA

-599 LVRNVLLVTIMTIAA
+599 LLRNVLLVSIMTIAG

-721 LSFSTDV
+721 MSFSTDV
-728 DQIMELIREVG
+728 DQITQLIREVG
-739 AELMA
+739 ADLMA

-791 QLKRKMDEAGIEIP
+791 RLKRKMDEAGIEIP
-805 VAQMRVYTSSKDSE
+805 VPQMRVYTSSKDSE
-819 GEPLRDD
+819 GQPLQDD
-826 EMTGFVAPVDGHES
+826 ELAHGHEQ
-840 RHVHDESHVQT
+840 HMHAGT
-851 HEHERTHEW
+851 G
-860 MSASARDR
+860 ASVR
-868 AAGAMPAPAHETMHE
+868 AAHAAVA
-883 RRYERARVW
+883 A
-892 TPEGTHESSPE
+892 
-903 RSHERAHEN
+903 
-912 VHPGARESAGSGAS
+912 
-926 PPASTQLPLAPA
+926 A

-945 RPAPPPTGQTAPVPP
+945 RPAPPPTGQTAPIPP
-960 QIPTAGDGGGK
+960 QIPTAGDAGGK
-971 S
+971 N